1 MSNHKKQLVKK
12 VMKIVLNVTFYF
24 SLLILILFS
33 IANTKLKTTGDIA
46 NIGGRGFLT
55 VLTGSMDGNEP
66 DSFSTKE
73 LLFVKMLN
81 EEEKQNLNPGDII
94 TYIKLRIPGLNR
106 NGLITHRIIE
116 VTEDINGDVVYITRG
131 DAAPEM
137 PDMDHP
143 DFIYYAETYLDTIY
157 YKDVLA
163 VYTGKLDG
171 VGAAMKTIQTP
182 NGFLMFIVF
191 PVLILL
197 IVEAVFLI
205 RNIFVINK
213 DKLQVNLAKEKE
225 LALANLEAEKEKMR
239 QQILEELKKEQK

>member
-1 MSNHKKQLVKK
+1 MSNQSKQLVKK

-81 EEEKQNLNPGDII
+81 EEQKQNLQVGDII

-116 VTEDINGDVVYITRG
+116 VTEDINGNVVYITRG

-137 PDMDHP
+137 PAMDHP
-143 DFIYYAETYLDTIY
+143 DFILYAENYLDTIY

-163 VYTGKLDG
+163 VYTGKLNG
-171 VGAAMKTIQTP
+171 VGSVMKTIQTP

-197 IVEAVFLI
+197 VFEGVFLV
-205 RNIFVINK
+205 RNIFAINK
-213 DKLQVNLAKEKE
+213 DKLKESFAKEKE
-225 LALANLEAEKEKMR
+225 LALANLEAEKERMR